1 MDSSPPRAQARAG
14 WLRGPT
20 QDVTMALV
28 WVPFALA
35 AHLAA
40 RDPEQLRWLV
50 SATFLFSFAHQP
62 LSLWLVYGDE
72 GQRDAHRAL
81 FTWAPLVAVTAV
93 AAGTAAQPAAIALAG
108 GVWNLAHT
116 LRQRY
121 GLSRLY
127 GRLRGF
133 NCSSDNR
140 LLWAWLSAAVVIGL
154 ARTDLAVLARQVG
167 LDQRNTTAID
177 ALASTRAA
185 AAVFLPLAGAIAVAL
200 TLRSV
205 RAECRRDIHSPARLM
220 YLGSTAM
227 LLLVIAVEP
236 VTGFVAFVGAHAAEY
251 LFVVGWR
258 IDRAANKRTVG
269 DRVGALARR
278 VGGGG
283 TLGLYAAAVVP
294 LTVWVERSRA
304 SDIGLIVVLTLG
316 ALHLLYDG
324 FIWRT
329 PRPAGA

>member
-1 MDSSPPRAQARAG
+1 
-14 WLRGPT
+14 
-20 QDVTMALV
+20 MALV
-28 WVPFALA
+28 WVPFAVA

-133 NCSSDNR
+133 DCSSDNQ

-220 YLGSTAM
+220 YLGSTAT
-227 LLLVIAVEP
+227 EP
-236 VTGFVAFVGAHAAEY
+236 MPPSTSSSSGGASTVLRTNARSVT
-251 LFVVGWR
+251 
-258 IDRAANKRTVG
+258 
-269 DRVGALARR
+269 AL
-278 VGGGG
+278 
-283 TLGLYAAAVVP
+283 VP
-294 LTVWVERSRA
+294 LRDA
-304 SDIGLIVVLTLG
+304 SAV
-316 ALHLLYDG
+316 
-324 FIWRT
+324 
-329 PRPAGA
+329 AGPWASMPLPWCP